1 MEERIFRNTSTG
13 KLILYGFRAVGIHS
27 TIPLGHIN
35 DLPSCYTAGIPEG
48 TPEEEID
55 GMDIFWGAIRAKS

>member
-27 TIPLGHIN
+27 TIPLGHVN

-48 TPEEEID
+48 TPEEIHL
-55 GMDIFWGAIRAKS
+55 DIFWGAIRAKP